1 MSQIFIVNGP
11 ARSGKT
17 TLFTKAV
24 DIQIAYIPYGNLVY
38 LRDMLRRS
46 NINSLCIDDIT
57 LFKEEEDI
65 PKYDDSICSVDRL
78 VYAIETFIID
88 YLDYLVIIVNT
99 DEELLS
105 ELIKELKKRLRTS
118 SISVCKME
126 AIK

>member
-38 LRDMLRRS
+38 LQDTLRRS
-46 NINSLCIDDIT
+46 NIKSLCIDDIV
-57 LFKEEEDI
+57 LCKEEDI
-65 PKYDDSICSVDRL
+65 DAYDDKVCSVDRL

-99 DEELLS
+99 DEDLLS
-105 ELIKELKKRLRTS
+105 ELVKELKKRLYTS
-118 SISVCKME
+118 TISICKME